1 MAEYGRFPQG
11 ADSKRKALNLIM
23 PWAPRKKL
31 PGEAPPLTISIW
43 QQPVYQPPKEE
54 SHRRGSM
61 DFKKVKSK

>member
-1 MAEYGRFPQG
+1 MSFTLKIES
-11 ADSKRKALNLIM
+11 DSARKTLNITVPWVRRKRESNEALANAIN
-23 PWAPRKKL
+23 
-31 PGEAPPLTISIW
+31 IW